1 MLQDHH
7 QTPST
12 LALSTLCTSS
22 IMEADEAKLVID
34 STIATGA
41 ITMPLWV
48 TELQGWIGFAIAVG
62 GLILVVLRIIIA
74 IKDWQKGS

>member
-1 MLQDHH
+1 L
-7 QTPST
+7 T
-12 LALSTLCTSS
+12 LAPLTLCTSDL
-22 IMEADEAKLVID
+22 MEADEAKLVID

-62 GLILVVLRIIIA
+62 GLILVVIRIIIA
-74 IKDWQKGS
+74 VRDWQKGS

>member
-1 MLQDHH
+1 M
-7 QTPST
+7 
-12 LALSTLCTSS
+12 LALSTSCTSN

-74 IKDWQKGS
+74 IKDWQKSS

>member
-1 MLQDHH
+1 
-7 QTPST
+7 
-12 LALSTLCTSS
+12 
-22 IMEADEAKLVID
+22 MEADETKLVID

-62 GLILVVLRIIIA
+62 GLILVVIRIA
-74 IKDWQKGS
+74 LAVRDWNKP

>member
-1 MLQDHH
+1 
-7 QTPST
+7 
-12 LALSTLCTSS
+12 
-22 IMEADEAKLVID
+22 MEADEAKLVID

>member
-1 MLQDHH
+1 M
-7 QTPST
+7 
-12 LALSTLCTSS
+12 LALSTLCTSDL
-22 IMEADEAKLVID
+22 MEADEAKLVID

-62 GLILVVLRIIIA
+62 GLILVVIRIIIA
-74 IKDWQKGS
+74 IRDWQRGS

>member
-1 MLQDHH
+1 MAIH
-7 QTPST
+7 
-12 LALSTLCTSS
+12 
-22 IMEADEAKLVID
+22 EAKLVID

-62 GLILVVLRIIIA
+62 GLILVILRIIIA
-74 IKDWQKGS
+74 IRDWQKGS

>member
-1 MLQDHH
+1 
-7 QTPST
+7 
-12 LALSTLCTSS
+12 
-22 IMEADEAKLVID
+22 MEADEAKLVID

-62 GLILVVLRIIIA
+62 GLVLVVIRIIIA
-74 IKDWQKGS
+74 IRDYLPNTLNKLRKTKYTPKHIYVK